1 MKNQKLYIIGNGF
14 DLAHKLPTKYED
26 FYTWLN
32 GTNYQASNTRDYS
45 MFSSLMDEIFA
56 HANDGK
62 RIEWWS
68 DFENALG
75 HLQIDK
81 YIESVSEEYEIKDP
95 EDEHYKDPS
104 AMAEHV
110 LAHVEYF
117 TKPEALDE
125 IQQKFAEWVQK
136 GIPFYDDIEPCFTD
150 EDIDLDGLYLTFNY
164 TDTLEK
170 VYRVNPNNVLHIHGQ
185 ASNPDSKIVVG
196 HRTQYDQ
203 GDYVETEEKL
213 FGVDA
218 DIFPLVVTAMN
229 GLRKPIEE
237 IVANNHDWFESLVE
251 QNITEIHLY
260 GLSFGEI
267 DDEYFKEIHKLLPDA
282 NWIFAIHANGERTQK
297 RSVRRINEFIKRIGI
312 DKTKCSAFDQ
322 DSIYNDQIEL

>member
-1 MKNQKLYIIGNGF
+1 MKTKKLYIIGNGF
-14 DLAHKLPTKYED
+14 DLAHDLPTSYTD
-26 FYTWLN
+26 FYDWLR
-32 GTNYQASNTRDYS
+32 GSNYQVDNKKDYS
-45 MFSSLMDEIFA
+45 EFVSQMDEIFA
-56 HANDGK
+56 HANDGEP
-62 RIEWWS
+62 IEWWS

-81 YIESVSEEYEIKDP
+81 YIEAVSEEYEIKDP

-104 AMAEHV
+104 ALAEHV

-125 IQQKFAEWVQK
+125 IQQKFADWVQK

-150 EDIDLDGLYLTFNY
+150 KDIDPDGLYLTFNY

-185 ASNPDSKIVVG
+185 ASNPKTNIVVG
-196 HRTQYDQ
+196 HRTQYDK
-203 GDYVETEEKL
+203 GNYIETEEKL

-229 GLRKPIEE
+229 GLRKPVKELIER
-237 IVANNHDWFESLVE
+237 NKDWFSQLQR
-251 QNITEIHLY
+251 QNITEIYLY

-267 DDEYFKEIHKLLPDA
+267 DDGYFKEIHKLLPNT
-282 NWIFAIHANGERTQK
+282 NWIFAVYAPSERAEK
-297 RSVRRINEFIKRIGI
+297 RSIMRINSFIERIGI
-312 DKTKCSAFDQ
+312 AKEKCSAFDQ
-322 DSIYNDQIEL
+322 NSIDNDKIEL